1 MGQMVAK
8 LQNGGIKVDGQLYG
22 PENNMMESEK
32 FLVYR
37 ICQELLNKSLKHS
50 HGTNIRVVAKV
61 EGTKATVTAIDKGD
75 GFHTTGGEVFH
86 LGSGLARIREAVR
99 VRFGTV
105 KLKKHPIWHLVS
117 VSLFLMG
124 GPYKLLKYHITI
136 GINNRPFCNQGIL
149 PSCTIDRTVNTG
161 TEVRCR
167 QKGAGPCHGHRHSRA
182 NPDL

>member
-1 MGQMVAK
+1 LGEAIQKIRKISYELSPKTLLDFGLQSAMGEMEAK

-22 PENNMMESEK
+22 PESNLMKSEK

-37 ICQELLNKSLKHS
+37 ICQELRNNSLKHS
-50 HGTNIRVVAKV
+50 HGTHIRIVAKV

-105 KLKKHPIWHLVS
+105 KLK
-117 VSLFLMG
+117 
-124 GPYKLLKYHITI
+124 
-136 GINNRPFCNQGIL
+136 
-149 PSCTIDRTVNTG
+149 NTQFG
-161 TEVRCR
+161 TLC
-167 QKGAGPCHGHRHSRA
+167 
-182 NPDL
+182 L